1 MISEFF
7 LVSLKVVAPEK
18 STSEIS
24 STATLKEE
32 SPEAAVRKNELEQG
46 ESQETTAFE
55 ESPQTTAVRDVGE
68 GEDMGLLPEDSLES
82 TIRDHKNEKDSHS
95 IAGVEATM
103 APPIAEAMTMYELD
117 PAGRAAEQEA
127 LLMEQSKETLG
138 KQGFVEIVALEKHV
152 NKEQIEP
159 DGMAKTIALEK

>member
-1 MISEFF
+1 MSFF
-7 LVSLKVVAPEK
+7 WFHYRWFAPRK

-24 STATLKEE
+24 STVTLKEE
-32 SPEAAVRKNELEQG
+32 SPKTTIRKNKLEHG
-46 ESQETTAFE
+46 ESQETITFE
-55 ESPQTTAVRDVGE
+55 ESLQTIANQDVGE
-68 GEDMGLLPEDSLES
+68 GEDMGLLPKKFLELA
-82 TIRDHKNEKDSHS
+82 IGDHKNEKDSHS
-95 IAGVEATM
+95 IVGVEATI
-103 APPIAEAMTMYELD
+103 APPIAKAMIMYELD
-117 PAGRAAEQEA
+117 LVGIVVEHEA